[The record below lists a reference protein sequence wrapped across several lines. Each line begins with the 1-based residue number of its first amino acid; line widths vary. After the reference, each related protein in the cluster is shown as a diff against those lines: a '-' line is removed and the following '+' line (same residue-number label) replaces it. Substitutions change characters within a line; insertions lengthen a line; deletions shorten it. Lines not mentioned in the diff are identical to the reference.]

1 MQIETMDKYE
11 INVWKDAELL
21 SKEVVEFESNEK
33 CYDYVMDKHYAPGT
47 WTGSHQNKN
56 GVTLNRPPLGIR
68 ITWAKRTKDNYIY
81 KPKKLTAEEKKLQRG
96 LYDSITLETIK
107 ELGPNEMY
115 AKGRKNYGPNPNET
129 GYNEFPGKGRKTY
142 IDGITGEKYT
152 PRDE

>member
-1 MQIETMDKYE
+1 MDKYE

-21 SKEVVEFESNEK
+21 SKEVLAFASNEE
-33 CYDYVMDKHYAPGT
+33 CYSYVLNKHYAPGT

-68 ITWAKRTKDNYIY
+68 ITWSKKGNSSYR
-81 KPKKLTAEEKKLQRG
+81 PKKLSAEEKKLQRE
-96 LYDSITLETIK
+96 LYDSITPETIR

-115 AKGRKNYGPNPNET
+115 AKVRNNYGPNPNAK
-129 GYNEFPGKGRKTY
+129 GYSEFPSRKEKVH

-152 PRDE
+152 R

>member
-33 CYDYVMDKHYAPGT
+33 CYEYVLEKHHAPGT

-56 GVTLNRPPLGIR
+56 GVTLNRPPLGLR

-81 KPKKLTAEEKKLQRG
+81 KPKKLTAEEKKLQRE

-115 AKGRKNYGPNPNET
+115 AKGRKNYGPNPNAT
-129 GYNEFPGKGRKTY
+129 GYNEFPNRKTKTY
-142 IDGITGEKYT
+142 IDGITGRPYT
-152 PRDE
+152 RDE